1 MTQLPFYN
9 KEFPKWPPRSIKK
22 TVTSLDPLAEDLLNV
37 GMGDGRDDSGCS
49 ATTQRSGSLRMRR
62 FTTLGL
68 IPLIKH
74 SMQILTN
81 GVFVERQAMLSE
93 ERSV

>member
-37 GMGDGRDDSGCS
+37 GVGDEWDGSGCYNP
-49 ATTQRSGSLRMRR
+49 AKRITAYEALHHPWFDSLDKSKYAN
-62 FTTLGL
+62 
-68 IPLIKH
+68 PD
-74 SMQILTN
+74 
-81 GVFVERQAMLSE
+81 E
-93 ERSV
+93 

>member
-37 GMGDGRDDSGCS
+37 GVGDEWDGSGCYV
-49 ATTQRSGSLRMRR
+49 TTRRDESLHTRRS
-62 FTTLGL
+62 TILGL
-68 IPLIKH
+68 IPLINQ

-81 GVFVERQAMLSE
+81 DVFVENRKG
-93 ERSV
+93 